1 MTCSAVPPISSLS
14 WRESWAWRRGFTR
27 MQRGLEQC
35 QQALEEKRYDD
46 ARAMIAS
53 LRALDQED
61 SNGL

>member
-1 MTCSAVPPISSLS
+1 MAA
-14 WRESWAWRRGFTR
+14 RFTR

-35 QQALEEKRYDD
+35 QQALEEQRYDD